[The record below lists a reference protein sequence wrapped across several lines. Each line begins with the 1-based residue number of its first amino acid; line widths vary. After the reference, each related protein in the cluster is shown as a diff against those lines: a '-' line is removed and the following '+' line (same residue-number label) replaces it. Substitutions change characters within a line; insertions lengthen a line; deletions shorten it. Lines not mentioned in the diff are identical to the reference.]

1 MPKQQEASLNQTSHP
16 YGTVPPCYG
25 NFDKQS
31 TAPKQP
37 LVTIP
42 SPMVMPF
49 FVAQNP
55 QPSSTTPNIS
65 VLKVADSRE
74 PLTLSLE
81 TTYATPRQA
90 AVGGHGGEA

>member
-1 MPKQQEASLNQTSHP
+1 M
-16 YGTVPPCYG
+16 VPPCYG

-42 SPMVMPF
+42 SPMVMPI

-55 QPSSTTPNIS
+55 QVYYSKHFS
-65 VLKVADSRE
+65 
-74 PLTLSLE
+74 
-81 TTYATPRQA
+81 PR
-90 AVGGHGGEA
+90 VGGLLRMSSLILTYSLLLRKFDSLNQ